1 MDSELT
7 EHMSQVQ
14 EPEARNWLFA
24 MFDTVP
30 HVQLIRMCVTAWA
43 IWHARRKAIHEGLFQ
58 SPLSTYHFV
67 ESFLTDLEQ
76 SKGVATKSACVTRA
90 AAAPKPCSPAWI
102 PPPAGVVKVNVDAAV
117 ARNKDHGAIAA
128 VTRTAAGEYLGSS
141 SVIMTGISDPE
152 ILEAL
157 AVREGLDL
165 ALDLSV
171 PRVKLASDCLSVVK
185 AMKEQNLGRYSHILH
200 DITASSVAFA
210 EFGLVHESRVSNNEP
225 HVLARFVL
233 GSPVGR
239 YVWLGNP
246 PVGVCIPHLL
256 N

>member
-1 MDSELT
+1 MASAEERGRGEGGILQLGRALYMGQNY
-7 EHMSQVQ
+7 EQVVS
-14 EPEARNWLFA
+14 FA
-24 MFDTVP
+24 T
-30 HVQLIRMCVTAWA
+30 
-43 IWHARRKAIHEGLFQ
+43 G
-58 SPLSTYHFV
+58 
-67 ESFLTDLEQ
+67 
-76 SKGVATKSACVTRA
+76 
-90 AAAPKPCSPAWI
+90 PAWI

-117 ARNKDHGAIAA
+117 AR
-128 VTRTAAGEYLGSS
+128 TAAGEYLGSS
-141 SVIMTGISDPE
+141 SVIITGISDPE
-152 ILEAL
+152 TLEAL